1 MEFPVKILKQTSDKI
16 LVGGYGVVFGGEDL
30 IGDTFLNDTDFM
42 FDLVPTKGIFYD
54 HGQRED
60 IEHVIGKSVNEI
72 MREAGV
78 WVEAELERHK
88 EYVEEIV
95 ELISEKAI
103 GYSSQPVGSLVRYDD
118 DWKTILRWPIAEY
131 SLTVTPMEP
140 RTLGVERIKSIAEIN
155 PGLKALLLKSSGE
168 ELNTEAELV
177 RRSYVEQVQLRARAY
192 LAQE

>member
-1 MEFPVKILKQTSDKI
+1 MDHSVKILKQTSDKI

-30 IGDTFLNDTDFM
+30 WGDTFTKDTDLM
-42 FDLVPTKGIFYD
+42 LDLVPTKGIFYD

-88 EYVEEIV
+88 EYVEEMLELV
-95 ELISEKAI
+95 ENKAL
-103 GYSSQPVGSLVRYDD
+103 GWSSQAIGSLVRYAD
-118 DWKTILRWPIAEY
+118 DWKTILRWPIVEY

-168 ELNTEAELV
+168 ELNTDAELM
-177 RRSYVEQVQLRARAY
+177 RRSYVQQVQLRARAY